1 MFLKFR
7 IRDSIDFAVVS
18 AASAITMTEGICKQA
33 RIILGAVAPVPV
45 RVIAAEEFL
54 KGKAVTEEAARQAAA
69 IAVENVIRLS
79 MHSYKFQIAQKLVE
93 KSIMAVMCHRLIF
106 NNF

>member
-1 MFLKFR
+1 MFLKLR

-18 AASAITMTEGICKQA
+18 AASAISMAEGICKQA

-45 RVIAAEEFL
+45 RVSAAEEFL
-54 KGKAVTEEAARQAAA
+54 KDKAVTEEAARQAAA

-79 MHSYKFQIAQKLVE
+79 MNSYKVQIAKKLVE
-93 KSIMAVMCHRLIF
+93 QSIMAAVS
-106 NNF
+106 